1 MPPSSIA
8 QRWRSVVASVIVC
21 LNGHGEVA
29 FIMTKSVAV
38 AA

>member
-8 QRWRSVVASVIVC
+8 RLWRSVVASVIVC